1 MNWVQYIYF
10 FFWLMTFGGAVFL
23 VFAKDVISAAF
34 SLLICFLGVAAL
46 FILAGAE
53 FLGVAQIMIYI
64 GGILLLFLFGIMM
77 SRRLNDDALNKVSNN
92 NIVAGLTLGLG
103 LLAGLLMIIVS
114 IGFSDLFW
122 IKNHSLADNHPA
134 PSHINSIG
142 IKLMTDYIL
151 PFEIAALILMLA
163 LMGASVIAAKV
174 IKRKS

>member
-1 MNWVQYIYF
+1 MNWAQYIYF
-10 FFWLMTFGGAVFL
+10 FFWLITFGGAVFL
-23 VFAKDVISAAF
+23 VFARDVISAAF
-34 SLLICFLGVAAL
+34 SLLVCFLGVAAL

-77 SRRLNDDALNKVSNN
+77 SRRLNDHALNKVSDN
-92 NIVAGLTLGLG
+92 NIVAGLILGLC
-103 LLAGLLMIIVS
+103 LLTVLVILITS
-114 IGFSDLFW
+114 IRFYDLAW
-122 IKNHSLADNHPA
+122 IKNYSLSNSQSGI
-134 PSHINSIG
+134 SHVNSIG

-151 PFEIAALILMLA
+151 PFEVAALILMLA

>member
-1 MNWVQYIYF
+1 MNWAQYIYS
-10 FFWLMTFGGAVFL
+10 FFWLMTLGAAVFI
-23 VFAKDVISAAF
+23 VFAKDVVSAAF

-77 SRRLNDDALNKVSNN
+77 SRRLNNEVLNKVSNN
-92 NIVAGLTLGLG
+92 NIIAGLLLGLG
-103 LLAGLLMIIVS
+103 LLVVLLIV
-114 IGFSDLFW
+114 IVNIEFLKLGW
-122 IKNHSLADNHPA
+122 IKNESSLSSQLA

-151 PFEIAALILMLA
+151 PFEVAALILMLA
-163 LMGASVIAAKV
+163 LMGAAVIAAKV
-174 IKRKS
+174 VKRKS

>member
-1 MNWVQYIYF
+1 MNWVEYIYF
-10 FFWLMTFGGAVFL
+10 FFWLMTFGGAIFL
-23 VFAKDVISAAF
+23 VFTKDVISAAF
-34 SLLICFLGVAAL
+34 SLLVCFLGVAAL

-77 SRRLNDDALNKVSNN
+77 SRRLSDSALNKVSNN
-92 NIVAGLTLGLG
+92 NIVIGLILGLG
-103 LLAGLLMIIVS
+103 LLAVLVMIILS
-114 IGFSDLFW
+114 IGFSDLVW
-122 IKNHSLADNHPA
+122 IKNHSLTSSQPA

-151 PFEIAALILMLA
+151 PFEVAALILMLA